1 MKKILV
7 PTDFSNEAEHA
18 LKVAAQLAKRY
29 DSEIYLLHL
38 LEIPVQQVDTLNV
51 QSDFPEA
58 MFFMKLAHQKFE
70 DIMSSSYLDG
80 ITVHETVDF
89 NQNFAEVSNVAKE
102 KGADLIV
109 MGSHGSSGFKEMFI
123 GSNAEK
129 VVRTS
134 EIPVLVIKNQ
144 HDSFE
149 VNDFVFASDFKND
162 NKETYK
168 QATKLARMFDAKIH
182 LLLVNTASN
191 FQTTIKAHDRIHDF
205 ISEDTFEN
213 YTINIYNDETIEKGI
228 LNFSREIKAD
238 LIGISTHGR
247 QGIAHFFNSS
257 ISEDLVN
264 HAKRPVMTF
273 KIK

>member
-70 DIMSSSYLDG
+70 DIMSSPYLDG